1 MKLSIIIVN
10 YNVKFYLM
18 QCLQSIRQSKNS
30 HEYEIIVVDNHS
42 HDDSVKYI
50 KRHFPEVMLIENMHN
65 VGFARANNQGIACA
79 HGDYVLLLNPDTILG
94 EDVLSGC
101 IDFME
106 SHPDAGGV
114 GVKMLT
120 AGGKKAMESR
130 RGIPT
135 PLTSFFK
142 MSGLCSRFP
151 HSKVFAKYYMS
162 YLPWD
167 TPQQIEIIS
176 GAFCMMRREV
186 LDKTGWLDEDFFMYG
201 EDIDLSYRLLKS
213 GTKNWYL
220 PLSIL
225 HYKGESTKKS
235 SFRYVHVFYQAML
248 IFMRKHY
255 GHSNILLT
263 VPIKAAIYFKAS
275 LELMAILTKK
285 ASKSLGF
292 FKTNRRKSV
301 RYLFLGEHDM
311 LDSCRLLAKHKGLQG
326 DFMEVSPTQGLAE
339 VTIPTVPAHSSD
351 GSQWCVVFDC
361 KTIAYSSILKFIEE
375 HEDKNIILGIYH
387 SHENM
392 IITPDEIIKRE
403 GGH

>member
-1 MKLSIIIVN
+1 MKLSIIIVS

-18 QCLQSIRQSKNS
+18 QCLQSIRQSQGS

-42 HDDSVKYI
+42 RDDSVKYV
-50 KRHFPEVMLIENMHN
+50 KRHFPEVVLIDNMHN

-79 HGDYVLLLNPDTILG
+79 HGDYILLLNPDTLLG
-94 EDVLSGC
+94 EDVLASC
-101 IDFME
+101 LDFME
-106 SHPDAGGV
+106 SHPAAGGI

-120 AGGKKAMESR
+120 ANGRKAMESR

-142 MSGLCSRFP
+142 MSGLCARFP
-151 HSKVFAKYYMS
+151 RSKVFAKYYMS

-176 GAFCMMRREV
+176 GAFCMMRKEV
-186 LDKTGWLDEDFFMYG
+186 LDRAGWLDEDFFMYG

-213 GTKNWYL
+213 GAENWYL

-248 IFMRKHY
+248 IFLRKHY
-255 GHSNILLT
+255 GHSNLFLT
-263 VPIKAAIYFKAS
+263 VPIKIAIYSKAS

-285 ASKSLGF
+285 ISKSLGF
-292 FKTNRRKSV
+292 FKTSRHKPV
-301 RYLFLGEHDM
+301 RYLFVGERGM
-311 LDSCRLLAKHKGLQG
+311 LDSCRQLAKHKGLQA
-326 DFMEVSPTQGLAE
+326 DVMEVSGDLTE
-339 VTIPTVPAHSSD
+339 VAVPAIPAASSS
-351 GSQWCVVFDC
+351 GPQRCVVFDSNSV
-361 KTIAYSSILKFIEE
+361 AYGNMLQFIES

-387 SHENM
+387 SQENM
-392 IITPDEIIKRE
+392 IITPDEIIRYE
-403 GGH
+403 NRL